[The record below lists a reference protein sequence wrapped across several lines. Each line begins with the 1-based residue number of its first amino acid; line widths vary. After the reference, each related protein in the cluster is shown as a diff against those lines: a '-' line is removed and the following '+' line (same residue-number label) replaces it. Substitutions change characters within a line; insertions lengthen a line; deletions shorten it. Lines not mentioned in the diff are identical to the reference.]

1 MTCYFRHLRDL
12 FEKAGIT
19 PAKENKKEIDK
30 AIHKL
35 VNVEY
40 KNCSSTWKEV
50 KRMMAED
57 EKLLISKLKQAWS
70 HHTT

>member
-1 MTCYFRHLRDL
+1 MTCYFRHLGDI

-19 PAKENKKEIDK
+19 PTKENKKEIDK

-40 KNCSSTWKEV
+40 KNCSSTWKAV
-50 KRMMAED
+50 KRMITED
-57 EKLLISKLKQAWS
+57 ENLLTSKLKQAWS